1 MLDIHWQDYIK
12 SSMLLNII
20 VIIDEL
26 NFSPGDYFYYT
37 NTNYILL
44 ASVIEKA
51 SGMSYEDYLQESIF
65 DPLKMNHTRIEY
77 WTRVVD

>member
-1 MLDIHWQDYIK
+1 
-12 SSMLLNII
+12 MLLNII

-65 DPLKMNHTRIEY
+65 DPLKMNHTIVNTDIYRTVSNRAISYTE
-77 WTRVVD
+77 DEG